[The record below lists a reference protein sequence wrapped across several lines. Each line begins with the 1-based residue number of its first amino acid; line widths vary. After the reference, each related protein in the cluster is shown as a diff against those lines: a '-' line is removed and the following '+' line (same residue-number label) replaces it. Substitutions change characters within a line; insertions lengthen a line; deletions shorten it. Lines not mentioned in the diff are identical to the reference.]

1 MYSFINTRF
10 LLILVFLI
18 FIVIGYFTNIDKQ
31 LEIQDQLNS
40 IGNPEYFFM
49 LPDIIPFFASI
60 QDIGKYDS
68 KAFYLAISECNNILH
83 ILYYIQEDP
92 FHEPQK
98 LIQPI
103 NMYLNNALNALH
115 SIAVSSNTPSAP
127 IIQKKIGT
135 SIGMLKKLLIDFTRE
150 FYRKHN
156 ISFDSGPPG
165 LEIDD
170 LYNPYNYI
178 ITNVDDDL
186 IK

>member
-1 MYSFINTRF
+1 MYTRF
-10 LLILVFLI
+10 LLIFTFII
-18 FIVIGYFTNIDKQ
+18 FIVIGYFVNNEKQ
-31 LEIQDQLNS
+31 LEIQNQLNN

-49 LPDIIPFFASI
+49 LPDIIPFFSSI
-60 QDIGKYDS
+60 QDIGQYDN
-68 KAFYLAISECNNILH
+68 KAFHLAIKECNNILH

-92 FHEPQK
+92 FHEPQI
-98 LIQPI
+98 LVQPI

-135 SIGMLKKLLIDFTRE
+135 SIGMLKNILIEFIRN

-165 LEIDD
+165 LDIDN
-170 LYNPYNYI
+170 LYDPYNYI